1 GENED
6 KLIEQSTNRINT
18 NISTMTNTTT
28 IDWTPTE

>member
-1 GENED
+1 ENED

-18 NISTMTNTTT
+18 NIPTMINTTT